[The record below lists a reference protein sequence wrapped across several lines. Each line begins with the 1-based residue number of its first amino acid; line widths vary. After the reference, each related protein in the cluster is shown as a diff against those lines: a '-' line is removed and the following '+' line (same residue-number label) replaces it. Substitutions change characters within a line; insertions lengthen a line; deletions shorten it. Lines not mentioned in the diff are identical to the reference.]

1 MRQLGTNGW
10 PLCDPGCRRDRTT
23 CYDDHN
29 DTFPIRGVAAPINRG
44 SARMS
49 SFDGKTYW
57 IIGASEGLGRA
68 LAQALSREG
77 AHLIL
82 SARNAERLAEIC
94 KTTPRARAV
103 PMDVTDLAQVRRA
116 VADTG
121 AVDGLV
127 YNAGAYDPMR
137 SSEWRTEAAL
147 AMSDVNYLGA
157 LRVLGETV
165 PGFVQAGQGDITLI
179 GSLAGYHG
187 LPAAIGYGA
196 SKAALISL
204 AETMRH
210 DLAGTG
216 VTVRIVN
223 PGFIRTRLTEKNSFN
238 MPMLMTPEDAAGRV
252 VRAMSRRRFRTD
264 FPAPFSW
271 FIRLIDYLPDILVY
285 RGK

>member
-1 MRQLGTNGW
+1 
-10 PLCDPGCRRDRTT
+10 
-23 CYDDHN
+23 
-29 DTFPIRGVAAPINRG
+29 
-44 SARMS
+44 MS

-68 LAQALSREG
+68 LAETLSRQG

-94 KTTPRARAV
+94 DTLPNARAIA
-103 PMDVTDLAQVRRA
+103 MDVTDLESVCAA
-116 VADTG
+116 AAEAG
-121 AVDGLV
+121 SVDGLV

-137 SSEWRTEAAL
+137 SGDWNTERAL
-147 AMSDVNYLGA
+147 RMVDVNYLGA
-157 LRVLGETV
+157 MRVLGETV
-165 PGFVQAGQGDITLI
+165 PGFVQTGRGDITLI

-187 LPAAIGYGA
+187 LPAAIGYA
-196 SKAALISL
+196 SSKAALVSL

-210 DLAGTG
+210 DLAGSG

-223 PGFIRTRLTEKNSFN
+223 PGFIKTRLTEKNSFK
-238 MPMLMTPEDAAGRV
+238 MPMLMTPEDAADRV
-252 VRAMSRRRFRTD
+252 AKAMARRRFRTD

-271 FIRLIDYLPDILVY
+271 VIRLIDYLPDWLVY

>member
-1 MRQLGTNGW
+1 
-10 PLCDPGCRRDRTT
+10 
-23 CYDDHN
+23 
-29 DTFPIRGVAAPINRG
+29 
-44 SARMS
+44 MS
-49 SFDGKTYW
+49 SFNGKTYW

-68 LAQALSREG
+68 LAEALGHQG
-77 AHLIL
+77 AHLVL
-82 SARNAERLAEIC
+82 SARNAERLQAIC
-94 KTTPRARAV
+94 ASLPKARAI
-103 PMDVTDLAQVRRA
+103 PMDVTDPDSVRRA
-116 VADTG
+116 VAEAG
-121 AVDGLV
+121 EVDGLV

-137 SSEWRTEAAL
+137 SGDWDTEAAL
-147 AMSDVNYLGA
+147 AMTDVNYLGA

-165 PGFVQAGQGDITLI
+165 PGFVQAKRGEITLI

-223 PGFIRTRLTEKNSFN
+223 PGFIKTRLTEKNAFK
-238 MPMLMTPEDAAGRV
+238 MPMLMTPEDAADRV
-252 VRAMSRRRFRTD
+252 IRAMGRRRFRTD

-271 FIRLIDYLPDILVY
+271 LVRLIDYLPDILVY

>member
-1 MRQLGTNGW
+1 
-10 PLCDPGCRRDRTT
+10 
-23 CYDDHN
+23 
-29 DTFPIRGVAAPINRG
+29 
-44 SARMS
+44 MS

-68 LAQALSREG
+68 LANALSDSG

-82 SARNAERLAEIC
+82 SARRSERLADIC
-94 KTTPRARAV
+94 SELPNARAIRC
-103 PMDVTDLAQVRRA
+103 DVTDLDSVRGA
-116 VADTG
+116 VAEAG
-121 AVDGLV
+121 LVDGLV
-127 YNAGAYDPMR
+127 YNAGAYDPVR
-137 SSEWRTEAAL
+137 SADWDTEASL
-147 AMSDVNYLGA
+147 RMGDVNYLGA

-165 PGFVQAGQGDITLI
+165 PDLVKAGRGDITLI

-216 VTVRIVN
+216 VTVRIIN
-223 PGFIRTRLTEKNSFN
+223 PGFIKTRLTEKNSFR
-238 MPMLMTPEDAAGRV
+238 MPMLMSPEDAAGRV
-252 VRAMSRRRFRTD
+252 VKAMSRRRFRTD

-271 FIRLIDYLPDILVY
+271 FIRLIDYLPDLLVY

>member
-1 MRQLGTNGW
+1 
-10 PLCDPGCRRDRTT
+10 
-23 CYDDHN
+23 
-29 DTFPIRGVAAPINRG
+29 
-44 SARMS
+44 MS
-49 SFDGKTYW
+49 SFSGKTYW

-68 LAQALSREG
+68 LAQALSDQG

-94 KTTPRARAV
+94 GSLPNARAV
-103 PMDVTDLAQVRRA
+103 PFDVTDLDAVRRA
-116 VADTG
+116 AADAG
-121 AVDGLV
+121 EVDGLV

-137 SSEWRTEAAL
+137 ATEWDTDAAL
-147 AMSDVNYLGA
+147 AMSDVNYTGA

-165 PGFVQAGQGDITLI
+165 PGFVRAGRGDITLI

-223 PGFIRTRLTEKNSFN
+223 PGFIKTRLTEKNKFK
-238 MPMLMTPEDAAGRV
+238 MPMLMTPEDAAQRV
-252 VRAMSRRRFRTD
+252 ARAMSRRRFRTD

-271 FIRLIDYLPDILVY
+271 VVRLIDYLPDLLVY

>member
-1 MRQLGTNGW
+1 
-10 PLCDPGCRRDRTT
+10 
-23 CYDDHN
+23 
-29 DTFPIRGVAAPINRG
+29 
-44 SARMS
+44 MS

-57 IIGASEGLGRA
+57 IIGASEGLGRS
-68 LAQALSREG
+68 LAGALSRRG

-82 SARNAERLAEIC
+82 SARNADRLAEIC
-94 KTTPRARAV
+94 ATLPHARAV
-103 PMDVTDLAQVRRA
+103 PCDVAYLDSVSHAA
-116 VADTG
+116 VEAG
-121 AVDGLV
+121 RVDGLV
-127 YNAGAYDPMR
+127 YNAGAYEPMR
-137 SSEWRTEAAL
+137 ATGWDSKAAL
-147 AMSDVNYLGA
+147 MMGDVNYLGA
-157 LRVLGETV
+157 LRVLGEVV
-165 PGFVQAGQGDITLI
+165 PGFVKAGRGEITLI

-187 LPAAIGYGA
+187 LPAAVGYGA

-223 PGFIRTRLTEKNSFN
+223 PGFVKTRLTEKNSFR
-238 MPMLMTPEDAAGRV
+238 MPMLMSPEDAAERV
-252 VRAMSRRRFRTD
+252 VKAMSRRRFRTD